1 MRRVSDVI
9 RDRVGLAWRDELA
22 PQIHRHLDV
31 FDHIEVLAD
40 REFGGSRRRIDALR
54 ELARQVPVSLHGVG
68 LGLASSGAIA
78 EKPLARMARLV
89 ERIEPDHWSEHLA
102 FVRAGGFEI
111 GHLAAAPYAPATL
124 MGTLRNL
131 ERARCVV
138 GMLPHLENVA
148 TLIIPPGSNWS
159 EADFICRVVRA
170 SGAPLLLDL
179 HNLYANAWNFGC
191 DPLAVLLAM
200 PVEHI
205 RSVHLSGGRIIT
217 EPGGPSRLI
226 DDHIHDPP
234 GVVYELLETLA
245 QRAAHGL
252 TVILERD
259 GHYPNFGLL
268 LDQVARARSA
278 LAAGRRRRLRC
289 DSLEAA

>member
-1 MRRVSDVI
+1 MRRMSDVT

-22 PQIHRHLDV
+22 PEIHRHLDV
-31 FDHIEVLAD
+31 FDHIEILAD
-40 REFGGSRRRIDALR
+40 REFGGSRSRIDALR

-68 LGLASSGAIA
+68 MGLASSGAVA
-78 EKPLARMARLV
+78 EKSLARMARLV

-124 MGTLRNL
+124 LGTLRNV

-148 TLIIPPGSNWS
+148 TLIFPPGSSWS

-170 SGAPLLLDL
+170 SGAPFLLDL

-191 DPLAVLLAM
+191 DPFAMLLAL
-200 PVEHI
+200 PTEHI
-205 RSVHLSGGRIIT
+205 RSVHLSGGRIVK
-217 EPGGPSRLI
+217 EPGGPTRLV

-234 GVVYELLETLA
+234 EVVYDLLEALA
-245 QRAAHGL
+245 QRVPHSL
-252 TVILERD
+252 TVIIERD

-268 LDQVARARSA
+268 LDQVTRARSA

-289 DSLEAA
+289 GSLEAA